1 MSSPVGLVDEIKLYR
16 NVTGCSLEEA
26 KRVVEKIYL
35 LLQSIDECA
44 TFYELRQLVRAI
56 AERTL

>member
-26 KRVVEKIYL
+26 KRAVEKIH

>member
-35 LLQSIDECA
+35 LQSIDECA